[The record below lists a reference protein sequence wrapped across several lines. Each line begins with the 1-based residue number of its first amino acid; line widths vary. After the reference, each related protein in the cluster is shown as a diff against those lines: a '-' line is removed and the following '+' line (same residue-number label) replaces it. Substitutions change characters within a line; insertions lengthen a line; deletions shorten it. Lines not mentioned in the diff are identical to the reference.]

1 MAGIN
6 TRWNHH
12 GELTSAGRYDGDQR
26 RHSSQDTGAPFD
38 AVDDDERGAEFRRHV
53 WAVTMGD
60 GRPLPVRPNRQ
71 SVEFV

>member
-12 GELTSAGRYDGDQR
+12 DDLTSAGRYDGDQR
-26 RHSSQDTGAPFD
+26 WRSSEDTGDGFD
-38 AVDDDERGAEFRRHV
+38 ALDDERGAEFRRHV

-60 GRPLPVRPNRQ
+60 GRPLPVRSNRH